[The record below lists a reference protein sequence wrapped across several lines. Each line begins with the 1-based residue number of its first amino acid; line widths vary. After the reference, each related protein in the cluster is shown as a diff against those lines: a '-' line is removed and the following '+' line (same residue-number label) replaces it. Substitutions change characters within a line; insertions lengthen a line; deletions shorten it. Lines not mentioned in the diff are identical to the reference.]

1 MSSEHESPEDP
12 NDADPLAALF
22 GGAVPPQMREA
33 LESMGLDK
41 MDPAMMRQVQAQI
54 QAMMSGPDE
63 GPVNAELARDT
74 ARRVVSENG
83 DTSLSA
89 RTIDDVANVV
99 QVANLWIDEVTDLPA
114 AGGSGTALSRAEWVE
129 QTLPVWRSLTEPV
142 ALGVRTAM
150 SSAME
155 RQMRDLGE
163 AGEGTGMQL
172 PGMPPGM
179 NPADLMGQMQPMVA
193 RMSSA
198 MFGAQVGQAVGGLA
212 GEIVSGTEV
221 GLPLMPGEQV
231 ALLPANVAMFADGL
245 EIDSGEVHLYLAA
258 REAARARLFAG
269 VAWLGPQ
276 LLTAVQDYAR
286 DISIDTDAIESAV
299 RSVDPS
305 DPSAMQEALAG
316 SLFTPEHSAPQ
327 KAALRRLETLLALVE
342 GWVDDVSGRAC
353 APHLPQASA
362 LAEAVRR
369 RRATG
374 GPAEKVFA
382 SLVGLELRPRRLR
395 DAANLWAALESARGP
410 AGRDAAWAHP
420 DVAPAAED
428 LDDVLGYVERSGQS
442 GGASNDLD
450 AELDQL
456 LRDEGTP

>member
-12 NDADPLAALF
+12 DDADPLAALF

-63 GPVNAELARDT
+63 GPVNSDLARDT
-74 ARRVVSENG
+74 ARRVVAENG

-89 RTIDDVANVV
+89 RTVGDVANVV
-99 QVANLWIDEVTDLPA
+99 QVANLWIDEVTDFPA
-114 AGGSGTALSRAEWVE
+114 AGGGGTALSRAEWVE

-142 ALGVRTAM
+142 AIGVRTAM

-155 RQMRDLGE
+155 GQMKELGE
-163 AGEGTGMQL
+163 AGEGTGGIQL

-231 ALLPANVAMFADGL
+231 ALLPANVALFADGL
-245 EIDSGEVHLYLAA
+245 E
-258 REAARARLFAG
+258 
-269 VAWLGPQ
+269 
-276 LLTAVQDYAR
+276 
-286 DISIDTDAIESAV
+286 
-299 RSVDPS
+299 
-305 DPSAMQEALAG
+305 
-316 SLFTPEHSAPQ
+316 
-327 KAALRRLETLLALVE
+327 
-342 GWVDDVSGRAC
+342 
-353 APHLPQASA
+353 
-362 LAEAVRR
+362 
-369 RRATG
+369 
-374 GPAEKVFA
+374 
-382 SLVGLELRPRRLR
+382 
-395 DAANLWAALESARGP
+395 
-410 AGRDAAWAHP
+410 
-420 DVAPAAED
+420 
-428 LDDVLGYVERSGQS
+428 
-442 GGASNDLD
+442 
-450 AELDQL
+450 
-456 LRDEGTP
+456 

>member
-1 MSSEHESPEDP
+1 MSPENEPPDNP
-12 NDADPLAALF
+12 DEPDPLAALF
-22 GGAVPPQMREA
+22 GGSVPPQMREA

-41 MDPAMMRQVQAQI
+41 MDPAMMRQVQAQV

-63 GPVNAELARDT
+63 GPVNADLARDT
-74 ARRVVSENG
+74 ARSVVAQNG
-83 DTSLSA
+83 DASLSA
-89 RTIDDVANVV
+89 RTVGDVANVV
-99 QVANLWIDEVTDLPA
+99 QVANLWIDEVTDFPA
-114 AGGSGTALSRAEWVE
+114 AGGGGTALSRAEWVE

-142 ALGVRTAM
+142 AMGVRAAM
-150 SSAME
+150 TSAME
-155 RQMRDLGE
+155 SQMKELGE
-163 AGEGTGMQL
+163 AGGGMEL

-221 GLPLMPGEQV
+221 GLPLMPAEQV
-231 ALLPANVAMFADGL
+231 ALLPANVALFADGL
-245 EIDSGEVHLYLAA
+245 EVDSGEVHLYLAA
-258 REAARARLFAG
+258 REAARARLFAA
-269 VAWLGPQ
+269 VPWLGPQ

-286 DISIDTDAIESAV
+286 DISIDTSAIESAV

-353 APHLPQASA
+353 SPHLPQTSA

-395 DAANLWAALESARGP
+395 DAANLWAALEAARGP

-420 DVAPAAED
+420 DVAPTAAD
-428 LDDVLGYVERSGQS
+428 LDDVLGYVQGSADAAA
-442 GGASNDLD
+442 ASSAMDE
-450 AELDQL
+450 ELDRL
-456 LRDEGTP
+456 LSDENPS